1 MLSNNPSLPDKF
13 IIDIDDV
20 EIQENTFVKIDE
32 KDIDK
37 LINDSVVYIA
47 TVKLGDE
54 ILKQATSEI
63 GDLSAHEGIV
73 IRDTSIHN
81 NPYKITG
88 NLLLKL
94 LGFVISTFLLL
105 I

>member
-37 LINDSVVYIA
+37 FLDIYRKNKYHQQPHTIIVTSENE
-47 TVKLGDE
+47 KLDIE
-54 ILKQATSEI
+54 ILSGYEWLVIESDGYYAHI
-63 GDLSAHEGIV
+63 G
-73 IRDTSIHN
+73 
-81 NPYKITG
+81 K
-88 NLLLKL
+88 K
-94 LGFVISTFLLL
+94 
-105 I
+105 

>member
-37 LINDSVVYIA
+37 FLDIYRKNKYHQQPHTIIVTSENE
-47 TVKLGDE
+47 KLDIE
-54 ILKQATSEI
+54 ILSGYEW
-63 GDLSAHEGIV
+63 LV
-73 IRDTSIHN
+73 IESDGYYVT
-81 NPYKITG
+81 
-88 NLLLKL
+88 
-94 LGFVISTFLLL
+94 
-105 I
+105 